1 MPNRT
6 LTAIALTAALTSPA
20 VSADSNA
27 GGYYLKAIGGAGW
40 LADADLD
47 SRTQGA
53 GEAAFDAGFSGGA
66 ALGYDFGR
74 WLAEVELVYR
84 TNTLDR
90 VRGTSFD
97 GADDGDFSSLGVGLN
112 GAYQFNLLGNP
123 AVQSYAGAGIV
134 WFQEIDI
141 DFEGE
146 GPERSYSGDDIG
158 IQVFLGARY
167 ALNDRWSLHAEA
179 RYLTA
184 SGIEMDGEG
193 AAPGSFEADYDRTSV
208 TAGLSYRF

>member
-1 MPNRT
+1 MRVT
-6 LTAIALTAALTSPA
+6 DA
-20 VSADSNA
+20 VSRY
-27 GGYYLKAIGGAGW
+27 GGVIFSVVLIGTRANEVHAVAEKILHG
-40 LADADLD
+40 
-47 SRTQGA
+47 
-53 GEAAFDAGFSGGA
+53 
-66 ALGYDFGR
+66 
-74 WLAEVELVYR
+74 LAEGAYL
-84 TNTLDR
+84 
-90 VRGTSFD
+90 D
-97 GADDGDFSSLGVGLN
+97 GADDGDFSSLGVGLD